1 MAIYLMEKKGQLTD
15 ENIAKWAMDAD
26 ETYKSVAGKRATA
39 GVKVALGVEEVL
51 IRFREQYGT
60 EEECFLRGM
69 RGINAI
75 KFIVKQKGIQKNP
88 LEISE
93 EMQVPYNILASMEIN
108 PTYSY
113 QSKQTMN
120 TVSIPFRV
128 AKRKNVLI
136 LQLLIGLLLAILTGF
151 LIQKTG
157 ATYIGNM
164 ISALFDKFTFVF
176 AALATPLVFCAVITG
191 ICGIGDA
198 ATFGRIG
205 GRMMGRMLLTYLIA
219 VTAMIV
225 IGIPLGVFNFGDAS
239 DGASALNEVGQL
251 VLDIVPDN
259 LMEPFRID
267 NGLQVII
274 IAIFIGVTMLLL
286 GQKVNRLKELI
297 YDVGELV
304 NKMMLIVCK
313 LLPVFVY
320 LGITDLIVS
329 GRLNDIGQVSKI
341 ILLSLAGEGITICSV
356 IIRTKLVTGLS
367 FKEIIKPQLP
377 PLLINLATS
386 AQISALP
393 ASMKCLKKGYGVD
406 EKLADFAFP
415 IGMVMYMPNGAV
427 MFGAIPA
434 VLMGMMGMPMDLA
447 TVLKLAFVSVVVAI
461 AAPPIPGSGFTVMPV
476 IFSALGVDTGLMPL
490 AVIVVSTVG
499 YLLPAMNGFCLQEEI
514 LMVAWKSRMVRR
526 REESAVE

>member
-1 MAIYLMEKKGQLTD
+1 
-15 ENIAKWAMDAD
+15 
-26 ETYKSVAGKRATA
+26 
-39 GVKVALGVEEVL
+39 
-51 IRFREQYGT
+51 
-60 EEECFLRGM
+60 
-69 RGINAI
+69 
-75 KFIVKQKGIQKNP
+75 
-88 LEISE
+88 
-93 EMQVPYNILASMEIN
+93 
-108 PTYSY
+108 
-113 QSKQTMN
+113 
-120 TVSIPFRV
+120 
-128 AKRKNVLI
+128 
-136 LQLLIGLLLAILTGF
+136 
-151 LIQKTG
+151 
-157 ATYIGNM
+157 
-164 ISALFDKFTFVF
+164 
-176 AALATPLVFCAVITG
+176 
-191 ICGIGDA
+191 
-198 ATFGRIG
+198 
-205 GRMMGRMLLTYLIA
+205 
-219 VTAMIV
+219 
-225 IGIPLGVFNFGDAS
+225 
-239 DGASALNEVGQL
+239 
-251 VLDIVPDN
+251 
-259 LMEPFRID
+259 
-267 NGLQVII
+267 
-274 IAIFIGVTMLLL
+274 
-286 GQKVNRLKELI
+286 
-297 YDVGELV
+297 
-304 NKMMLIVCK
+304 MMLIVCK

-476 IFSALGVDTGLMPL
+476 IFSALGVDAGLMPL